1 MAWRLTYND
10 RMLPDITMKR
20 ILTILL
26 LLCTTT
32 LCTHAQSRQQM
43 LDAIASATAQTRD
56 MECDFVQTKN
66 IRLLNRSMVSR
77 GHMSY
82 RQPDKL
88 RWEYTTP
95 YTYVFVVN
103 GNKVQILNNKRK
115 DVIDVDRNKMFR
127 EIVNI
132 MLSTVAGTCL
142 GDQSS
147 FMTTVTST
155 QSEYIATLVPQ
166 KKDMRQ
172 MYANI
177 ILHFDPK
184 AGVVNKIVMNEAKGD
199 MTTIELRN
207 IHKNRNLNDARFSV
221 K

>member
-1 MAWRLTYND
+1 
-10 RMLPDITMKR
+10 MKR

-32 LCTHAQSRQQM
+32 LCTYAQSRQQM
-43 LDAIASATAQTRD
+43 LDAIASATAQIRD
-56 MECDFVQTKN
+56 MECDFVQTKK
-66 IRLLNRSMVSR
+66 IKLLNRSMVSR

-103 GNKVQILNNKRK
+103 GNKVQILNNNRK
-115 DVIDVDRNKMFR
+115 DVIDVDRNRMFR

-132 MLSTVAGTCL
+132 MLGTVAGTSL
-142 GDQSS
+142 GDRSS
-147 FMTTVTST
+147 FRTTVTGT
-155 QSEYIATLVPQ
+155 QTEYIATLVPQ
-166 KKDMRQ
+166 KKEMRQ
-172 MYANI
+172 MYSNI

-184 AGVVNKIVMNEAKGD
+184 AGVVSKIEMNEAKGD
-199 MTTIELRN
+199 MTTIELCN

>member
-1 MAWRLTYND
+1 MN
-10 RMLPDITMKR
+10 R

-43 LDAIASATAQTRD
+43 LDAIASATAQIRD

-147 FMTTVTST
+147 FRTTVTST

-177 ILHFDPK
+177 ILHFDTK

>member
-1 MAWRLTYND
+1 MVRCFTYND

-20 ILTILL
+20 ILAILL
-26 LLCTTT
+26 LLCTTV
-32 LCTHAQSRQQM
+32 LYTHAQSRQLM
-43 LDAIASATAQTRD
+43 LDVIASTTAQTRD
-56 MECDFVQTKN
+56 MECDFVQTKK
-66 IRLLNRSMVSR
+66 IKLLNRSMVSR

-103 GNKVQILNNKRK
+103 GSKVQILNNNRK
-115 DVIDVDRNKMFR
+115 DVIDVDRSRMFR

-132 MLSTVAGTCL
+132 MLGTVAGTSL
-142 GDQSS
+142 GDRSS
-147 FMTTVTST
+147 FRTTVTGT
-155 QSEYIATLVPQ
+155 QTEYIATLVPQ
-166 KKDMRQ
+166 KKEMRQ
-172 MYANI
+172 MYSNI

-184 AGVVNKIVMNEAKGD
+184 AGVVSKIEMNEAKGD

>member
-1 MAWRLTYND
+1 
-10 RMLPDITMKR
+10 MKR
-20 ILTILL
+20 ILAILL
-26 LLCTTT
+26 LLCTTV
-32 LCTHAQSRQQM
+32 LYTHAQSRQLM

-56 MECDFVQTKN
+56 MECDFVQTKK
-66 IRLLNRSMVSR
+66 IKLLNRSMVSR

-103 GNKVQILNNKRK
+103 GNKVQILNNNRK
-115 DVIDVDRNKMFR
+115 DVIDVDRNRMFR

-132 MLSTVAGTCL
+132 MLGTVAGTSL
-142 GDQSS
+142 GDRSS
-147 FMTTVTST
+147 FRTTVTGT
-155 QSEYIATLVPQ
+155 QTEYIATLVPQ
-166 KKDMRQ
+166 KKEMRQ
-172 MYANI
+172 MYSNI

-184 AGVVNKIVMNEAKGD
+184 AGVVSKIEMNEAKGD

>member
-1 MAWRLTYND
+1 
-10 RMLPDITMKR
+10 MKR
-20 ILTILL
+20 ILAILL
-26 LLCTTT
+26 LLCTTV
-32 LCTHAQSRQQM
+32 LYTHAQSRQLM
-43 LDAIASATAQTRD
+43 LDVIASTTAQTRD
-56 MECDFVQTKN
+56 MECDFVQTKK
-66 IRLLNRSMVSR
+66 IKLLNRSMVSR

-103 GNKVQILNNKRK
+103 GNKVQILNNNRK
-115 DVIDVDRNKMFR
+115 DVIDVDRNRMFR

-132 MLSTVAGTCL
+132 MLGTVAGTSL
-142 GDQSS
+142 GDRSS
-147 FMTTVTST
+147 FRTTVTGT
-155 QSEYIATLVPQ
+155 QTEYIATLVPQ
-166 KKDMRQ
+166 KKEMRQ
-172 MYANI
+172 MYSNI

-184 AGVVNKIVMNEAKGD
+184 AGVVSKIEMNEAKGD

>member
-1 MAWRLTYND
+1 
-10 RMLPDITMKR
+10 MKR

-32 LCTHAQSRQQM
+32 LCTYAQSRQQM
-43 LDAIASATAQTRD
+43 LDAIASATAQIRD

-147 FMTTVTST
+147 FRTTVTST

-166 KKDMRQ
+166 KKEMRQ
-172 MYANI
+172 MYSNI

-184 AGVVNKIVMNEAKGD
+184 AGVVSKIEMNEAKGD

>member
-1 MAWRLTYND
+1 
-10 RMLPDITMKR
+10 MKR
-20 ILTILL
+20 ILAILL
-26 LLCTTT
+26 LLCTTV
-32 LCTHAQSRQQM
+32 LYTHAQSRQLM
-43 LDAIASATAQTRD
+43 LDVIASTTAQTRD
-56 MECDFVQTKN
+56 MECDFVQTKK
-66 IRLLNRSMVSR
+66 IKLLNRSMVSR

-103 GNKVQILNNKRK
+103 GSKVQILNNNRK
-115 DVIDVDRNKMFR
+115 DVIDVDRNRMFR

-132 MLSTVAGTCL
+132 MLGTVAGTSL
-142 GDQSS
+142 GDRSS
-147 FMTTVTST
+147 FRTTVTGT
-155 QSEYIATLVPQ
+155 QTEYIATLVPQ
-166 KKDMRQ
+166 KKEMRQ
-172 MYANI
+172 MYSNI

-184 AGVVNKIVMNEAKGD
+184 AGVVSKIEMNEAKGD

>member
-1 MAWRLTYND
+1 
-10 RMLPDITMKR
+10 MKR

-43 LDAIASATAQTRD
+43 LDAIASATAQIRD

-95 YTYVFVVN
+95 
-103 GNKVQILNNKRK
+103 
-115 DVIDVDRNKMFR
+115 
-127 EIVNI
+127 
-132 MLSTVAGTCL
+132 
-142 GDQSS
+142 
-147 FMTTVTST
+147 
-155 QSEYIATLVPQ
+155 
-166 KKDMRQ
+166 
-172 MYANI
+172 
-177 ILHFDPK
+177 
-184 AGVVNKIVMNEAKGD
+184 
-199 MTTIELRN
+199 
-207 IHKNRNLNDARFSV
+207 
-221 K
+221 

>member
-1 MAWRLTYND
+1 
-10 RMLPDITMKR
+10 MKR
-20 ILTILL
+20 ILAILL
-26 LLCTTT
+26 LLCTTV
-32 LCTHAQSRQQM
+32 LYTHAQSRQLM
-43 LDAIASATAQTRD
+43 LDVIASTTAQTRD
-56 MECDFVQTKN
+56 MECDFVQTKK
-66 IRLLNRSMVSR
+66 IKLLNRSMVSR

-103 GNKVQILNNKRK
+103 GSKVQILNNNRK
-115 DVIDVDRNKMFR
+115 DVIDVDRNRMFR

-132 MLSTVAGTCL
+132 MLGTVAGTSL
-142 GDQSS
+142 GDRSS
-147 FMTTVTST
+147 FRTTVTGT
-155 QSEYIATLVPQ
+155 QTEYIATLVPQ
-166 KKDMRQ
+166 KKEMRQ
-172 MYANI
+172 MYSNI
-177 ILHFDPK
+177 ILYFDPK
-184 AGVVNKIVMNEAKGD
+184 AGVVSKIEMNEAKGD

>member
-1 MAWRLTYND
+1 
-10 RMLPDITMKR
+10 MKR
-20 ILTILL
+20 ILAILL
-26 LLCTTT
+26 LLCTTV
-32 LCTHAQSRQQM
+32 LYTHAQSRQLM
-43 LDAIASATAQTRD
+43 LDVIASTTAQTRD
-56 MECDFVQTKN
+56 MECDFVQTKK
-66 IRLLNRSMVSR
+66 IKLLNRSMVSR

-103 GNKVQILNNKRK
+103 GSKVQILNNNRK
-115 DVIDVDRNKMFR
+115 DVIDVYRNRMFR

-147 FMTTVTST
+147 FRTTVTST

-166 KKDMRQ
+166 EKEMRQ
-172 MYANI
+172 MYSNI

-184 AGVVNKIVMNEAKGD
+184 TGVVSKIEMNEAKGD

>member
-1 MAWRLTYND
+1 MVRCFTYND

-20 ILTILL
+20 ILAILL
-26 LLCTTT
+26 LLCTTV
-32 LCTHAQSRQQM
+32 LYTHAQSRQLM
-43 LDAIASATAQTRD
+43 LDVIASTTAQTRD
-56 MECDFVQTKN
+56 MECDFVQTKK
-66 IRLLNRSMVSR
+66 IKLLNRSMVSR

-103 GNKVQILNNKRK
+103 GSKVQILNNNRK
-115 DVIDVDRNKMFR
+115 DVIDVDRNRMFR

-132 MLSTVAGTCL
+132 MLGTVAGTSL
-142 GDQSS
+142 GDRSS
-147 FMTTVTST
+147 FRTTVTGT
-155 QSEYIATLVPQ
+155 QTEYIATLVPQ
-166 KKDMRQ
+166 KKEMRQ
-172 MYANI
+172 MYSNI

-184 AGVVNKIVMNEAKGD
+184 AGVVSKIEMNEAKGD

>member
-1 MAWRLTYND
+1 
-10 RMLPDITMKR
+10 MKR

-43 LDAIASATAQTRD
+43 LDVIASATAQIRD

-147 FMTTVTST
+147 FRTTVTST

-177 ILHFDPK
+177 ILHFDTK

>member
-43 LDAIASATAQTRD
+43 LDAIASSTAQTRD

>member
-1 MAWRLTYND
+1 
-10 RMLPDITMKR
+10 MKR
-20 ILTILL
+20 ILAILL
-26 LLCTTT
+26 LLCTTV
-32 LCTHAQSRQQM
+32 LYTHAQSRQLM
-43 LDAIASATAQTRD
+43 LDVIASTTAQTRD
-56 MECDFVQTKN
+56 MECDFVQTKK
-66 IRLLNRSMVSR
+66 IKLLNRSMVSR

-82 RQPDKL
+82 SQPDKL

-103 GNKVQILNNKRK
+103 GSKVQILNNNRK
-115 DVIDVDRNKMFR
+115 DVIDVDRNRMFR

-132 MLSTVAGTCL
+132 MLGTVAGTSL
-142 GDQSS
+142 GDRSS
-147 FMTTVTST
+147 FRTTVTGT
-155 QSEYIATLVPQ
+155 QTEYIATLVPQ
-166 KKDMRQ
+166 KKEMRQ
-172 MYANI
+172 MYSNI

-184 AGVVNKIVMNEAKGD
+184 TGVVSKIEMNEAKGD

>member
-1 MAWRLTYND
+1 
-10 RMLPDITMKR
+10 MKR

-32 LCTHAQSRQQM
+32 LCTHAQSRQLM
-43 LDAIASATAQTRD
+43 LDVIASTTAQTRD
-56 MECDFVQTKN
+56 MECDFVQTKK
-66 IRLLNRSMVSR
+66 IKLLNRSMVSR

-147 FMTTVTST
+147 FRTTVTST

-177 ILHFDPK
+177 ILHFDTK

>member
-1 MAWRLTYND
+1 
-10 RMLPDITMKR
+10 MKR
-20 ILTILL
+20 ILAILL
-26 LLCTTT
+26 LLCTTV
-32 LCTHAQSRQQM
+32 LYTHAQSRQLM
-43 LDAIASATAQTRD
+43 LDVIASTTAQTRD
-56 MECDFVQTKN
+56 MECDFVQTKK
-66 IRLLNRSMVSR
+66 IKLLNRSMVSR

-103 GNKVQILNNKRK
+103 GSKVQILNNNRK
-115 DVIDVDRNKMFR
+115 DVIDVDRNRMFR

-132 MLSTVAGTCL
+132 MLGTVAGTSL
-142 GDQSS
+142 GDRSS
-147 FMTTVTST
+147 FRTTVTGT
-155 QSEYIATLVPQ
+155 QTVYIATLVPQ
-166 KKDMRQ
+166 KKEMRQ
-172 MYANI
+172 MYSNI

-184 AGVVNKIVMNEAKGD
+184 AGVVSKIEMNEAKGD
-199 MTTIELRN
+199 ITTIELRN

>member
-1 MAWRLTYND
+1 MR
-10 RMLPDITMKR
+10 
-20 ILTILL
+20 
-26 LLCTTT
+26 
-32 LCTHAQSRQQM
+32 QSRQQM

-82 RQPDKL
+82 CQPDKL

-147 FMTTVTST
+147 FRTTVTST

-177 ILHFDPK
+177 ILHFDTK

>member
-1 MAWRLTYND
+1 
-10 RMLPDITMKR
+10 MKR

-43 LDAIASATAQTRD
+43 LDAIASATAQIRD

-115 DVIDVDRNKMFR
+115 DVIDVDRNRMFR

-147 FMTTVTST
+147 FRTTVTST

-177 ILHFDPK
+177 ILHFDTK

>member
-1 MAWRLTYND
+1 
-10 RMLPDITMKR
+10 
-20 ILTILL
+20 
-26 LLCTTT
+26 
-32 LCTHAQSRQQM
+32 
-43 LDAIASATAQTRD
+43 

-147 FMTTVTST
+147 FRTTVTST

-177 ILHFDPK
+177 ILHFDTK

>member
-1 MAWRLTYND
+1 
-10 RMLPDITMKR
+10 MKR
-20 ILTILL
+20 ILAILL
-26 LLCTTT
+26 LLCTTV
-32 LCTHAQSRQQM
+32 LYTHAQSRQLM
-43 LDAIASATAQTRD
+43 LDIIASTTAQTRD
-56 MECDFVQTKN
+56 MECDFVQTKK
-66 IRLLNRSMVSR
+66 IKLLNRSMVSR

-103 GNKVQILNNKRK
+103 GSKVQILNNNRK
-115 DVIDVDRNKMFR
+115 DVIDVDRNRMFR

-132 MLSTVAGTCL
+132 MLSTVAGTSL
-142 GDQSS
+142 GDRSS
-147 FMTTVTST
+147 FRTTVTST

-166 KKDMRQ
+166 KKEMRQ
-172 MYANI
+172 MYSNI

-184 AGVVNKIVMNEAKGD
+184 AGVVSKIEMNEAKGD

>member
-1 MAWRLTYND
+1 
-10 RMLPDITMKR
+10 MKR

-32 LCTHAQSRQQM
+32 LCTYAQSRQQM
-43 LDAIASATAQTRD
+43 LDAIASATAQIRD

-147 FMTTVTST
+147 FRTTVTST

-177 ILHFDPK
+177 ILHFDTK

-207 IHKNRNLNDARFSV
+207 IHKKRNLNDARFSV

>member
-1 MAWRLTYND
+1 
-10 RMLPDITMKR
+10 MKR
-20 ILTILL
+20 ILAILL
-26 LLCTTT
+26 LLCTTV
-32 LCTHAQSRQQM
+32 LYTHAQSRQLM
-43 LDAIASATAQTRD
+43 LDVIASTTAQTRD
-56 MECDFVQTKN
+56 MECDFVQTKK
-66 IRLLNRSMVSR
+66 IKLLNRSMVSR

-103 GNKVQILNNKRK
+103 GSKVQILNNNRK
-115 DVIDVDRNKMFR
+115 DVIDVDRNRMFL

-132 MLSTVAGTCL
+132 MLGTGAGTSL
-142 GDQSS
+142 GDRSS
-147 FMTTVTST
+147 FRTTVTGT
-155 QSEYIATLVPQ
+155 QTVYIATLVPQ
-166 KKDMRQ
+166 KKEMRQ
-172 MYANI
+172 MYSNI

-184 AGVVNKIVMNEAKGD
+184 AGVVSKIEMNEAKGD
-199 MTTIELRN
+199 ITTIELRN

>member
-1 MAWRLTYND
+1 
-10 RMLPDITMKR
+10 MKR

-43 LDAIASATAQTRD
+43 LDAIASATAQIRD

-147 FMTTVTST
+147 FRTTVTST

-177 ILHFDPK
+177 ILHFDTK